1 MGLGAA
7 LNCRCEVVLHQ
18 RLTHHR
24 DVVVEVPTD
33 DDGGMRVLSGDVLG
47 DINDS
52 FCFVL
57 QLLLNTSSVM
67 LPIREE
73 WAPSRNYHDM
83 TDSSLTT
90 PLPHLK
96 VYITPYG
103 WISGERFPW
112 VKRIL

>member
-1 MGLGAA
+1 
-7 LNCRCEVVLHQ
+7 
-18 RLTHHR
+18 
-24 DVVVEVPTD
+24 
-33 DDGGMRVLSGDVLG
+33 
-47 DINDS
+47 
-52 FCFVL
+52 
-57 QLLLNTSSVM
+57 M
-67 LPIREE
+67 LPFPK